1 MELLDKATR
10 LFYASKATIVKHSP
24 EILMVAGIAGT
35 VATTVI
41 ACKQTLKVDK
51 IIKEH
56 KEKVDAV
63 HTCIEEKRSDYTEQD
78 AQKDLTI
85 TYTQTGVQLVKLYA
99 PAIGLG
105 VLSITAIVSGHKIL
119 KKRNVAL
126 AAAYAIVDKSFKSYR
141 SNVVE
146 RFGAQVDDEL
156 RHNIKAQKMKTRNE
170 DGKSANEEVQLID
183 GDLSQLECSDY
194 ARFFDSSCQGH
205 TKDPEYN
212 LMYLRQQQSYCNEIL
227 KSRGYLFLNEV
238 YKILDIPQT
247 KAGQIVGWVYNKDEN
262 KVDGDNYVDFGIY
275 NTKYEPSRRFVN
287 GCEYN
292 ILLDFNVDGPILDKI
307 GFGRI

>member
-1 MELLDKATR
+1 MKLLDNAKT
-10 LFYASKATIVKHSP
+10 LFYSGVGSLKKHSP

-51 IIKEH
+51 VMKEH
-56 KEKVDAV
+56 KYKIDSIHKCV
-63 HTCIEEKRSDYTEQD
+63 EEKREDYTEQD

-85 TYTQTGVQLVKLYA
+85 TYTQTGVNLVKLYA

-126 AAAYAIVDKSFKSYR
+126 VAAYGILDKSFKSYR

-146 RFGAQVDDEL
+146 RFGEKVDDEL
-156 RHNIKAQKMKTRNE
+156 RHNIKAETIKVKGE
-170 DGKSANEEVQLID
+170 DGKTSKEEVQTIT
-183 GDLSQLECSDY
+183 GDNLQLECSDY
-194 ARFFDSSCQGH
+194 ARFFDASCQGH

-238 YKILDIPQT
+238 YKLLDIPQT
-247 KAGQIVGWVYNKDEN
+247 KAGQLVGWVYNKDTDKAE
-262 KVDGDNYVDFGIY
+262 GDNYVDFGIY
-275 NTKYEPSRRFVN
+275 NTNNEATRRFVN

-292 ILLDFNVDGPILDKI
+292 ILLDFNVDGPIIDKI

>member
-1 MELLDKATR
+1 MKILDEAKS
-10 LFYASKATIVKHSP
+10 LFYNSKATMIKHSP

-35 VATTVI
+35 VATTVL

-51 IIKEH
+51 VIKEH
-56 KEKVDAV
+56 KYKVDSIHQCV
-63 HTCIEEKRSDYTEQD
+63 EEKREDYTEQD
-78 AQKDLTI
+78 AQKDLAI
-85 TYTQTGVQLVKLYA
+85 TYTQTGVNLVKLYA

-119 KKRNVAL
+119 RKRNVAL
-126 AAAYAIVDKSFKSYR
+126 AAAYTIVDRSFKNYR

-146 RFGAQVDDEL
+146 KFGAKVDDEL
-156 RHNIKAQKMKTRNE
+156 RHNIKATTQKAKDENGKTIKE
-170 DGKSANEEVQLID
+170 DVQLID

-194 ARFFDSSCQGH
+194 ARFFDAGCQGH

-238 YKILDIPQT
+238 YKLLDIPQT
-247 KAGQIVGWVYNKDEN
+247 KAGQLVGWVYNKDDSKAE
-262 KVDGDNYVDFGIY
+262 GDNYVDFGIY
-275 NTKYEPSRRFVN
+275 NTRYEPSRRFVN
-287 GCEYN
+287 GVEYN
-292 ILLDFNVDGPILDKI
+292 ILLDFNVDGPIIDKI